1 MSCVPACLYRVYLA
15 PPLLR
20 CVSWCRFSFPCPAS
34 VLTWSLIG
42 HCHQSSHVPHHC
54 RYRSPD
60 VTMKSSI
67 SAHRAHYSGS
77 LVPMRLLPA
86 TVLSF
91 PSNHPSSRGEW
102 EPPIHFPR
110 PNAWSAGRAERSAEC
125 RRKKHCTYRLSTF
138 GESTKPTLYGDAKRK
153 RADEK
158 VICVL
163 FFFPPRQGLFF
174 A

>member
-1 MSCVPACLYRVYLA
+1 MYPLSSSVIYCCTRVPGTSPV
-15 PPLLR
+15 R
-20 CVSWCRFSFPCPAS
+20 CVSWCRFSFPRPAS

-91 PSNHPSSRGEW
+91 PSNRPSSQGEW
-102 EPPIHFPR
+102 EPPIHFPT
-110 PNAWSAGRAERSAEC
+110 AERSAEC
-125 RRKKHCTYRLSTF
+125 RRKKHSTYRLSTF
-138 GESTKPTLYGDAKRK
+138 GGSTKHSVGRRKRK

-158 VICVL
+158 VICGIRVL
-163 FFFPPRQGLFF
+163 FFFPPCQGLFF